1 MIDLSLSSDEKN
13 FIANTSRD
21 AEFIRKLFGDL
32 NHDILGPLGDSKV
45 IILDNFDEEKEA
57 SDEKTIGTELVA
69 TSAAVNPATTTS
81 AAADDAPEGAKTVIV
96 MTRGPIK
103 RPVAAT
109 TMEVATVRLRCNT
122 SCL

>member
-1 MIDLSLSSDEKN
+1 MIYLSLSSDEKN

-57 SDEKTIGTELVA
+57 PDEKTIGTELVA

-81 AAADDAPEGAKTVIV
+81 AATDDAPEGTKNGNSDDQ
-96 MTRGPIK
+96 GPDQK
-103 RPVAAT
+103 AYGGNGNGSGNGAP
-109 TMEVATVRLRCNT
+109 
-122 SCL
+122 